1 MMLLLCV
8 IMLIFHNRTSAKNL
22 DFCQKSA
29 QNTEIFPQKT
39 LFYIYT
45 ILFRFS
51 TTPPTVPP
59 PPQVCQSGL
68 TIRGHSKKWTY
79 DGKNVARVAYVV
91 DNSQI
96 CIERYNRTL
105 GTLTSV
111 DAGGSRVWSL
121 LGEDETERA
130 STVGLGIAD
139 AMWGDDFYDW
149 VEKEF

>member
-1 MMLLLCV
+1 MLPLCV
-8 IMLIFHNRTSAKNL
+8 IMLIFYNRTSAKNPN
-22 DFCQKSA
+22 FRQKSA
-29 QNTEIFPQKT
+29 QNTEKSPQKT

-96 CIERYNRTL
+96 CIERNNR
-105 GTLTSV
+105 TLTSV
-111 DAGGSRVWSL
+111 DAGGNRVWSL

-130 STVGLGIAD
+130 PSAELGLAD
-139 AMWGDDFYDW
+139 AIWGEQFYDW
-149 VEKEF
+149 VENEF

>member
-1 MMLLLCV
+1 
-8 IMLIFHNRTSAKNL
+8 MLIFHNHTSAKNP
-22 DFCQKSA
+22 DFRQKSA
-29 QNTEIFPQKT
+29 QNTEKSPQKT

-79 DGKNVARVAYVV
+79 DGKNVASVAYVV

-121 LGEDETERA
+121 LGEDEMGRA

>member
-1 MMLLLCV
+1 
-8 IMLIFHNRTSAKNL
+8 MLIFHNRTSAKNP
-22 DFCQKSA
+22 DFRQKSA

-68 TIRGHSKKWTY
+68 TIRGNSKKWAY

-96 CIERYNRTL
+96 CIERNNR
-105 GTLTSV
+105 TLTSV
-111 DAGGSRVWSL
+111 DAGGNWVWSL
-121 LGEDETERA
+121 LGEDETEHA
-130 STVGLGIAD
+130 PSAGLGLAD
-139 AMWGDDFYDW
+139 ALWGEQFYDW
-149 VEKEF
+149 VENEF

>member
-1 MMLLLCV
+1 MLLLCV
-8 IMLIFHNRTSAKNL
+8 IMLIFYNRTSAKNP
-22 DFCQKSA
+22 DFRQKSA

-96 CIERYNRTL
+96 CIERNNR
-105 GTLTSV
+105 TLTSV
-111 DAGGSRVWSL
+111 DVGGNRVWSL

-130 STVGLGIAD
+130 PSAGLGLAD
-139 AMWGDDFYDW
+139 ALWGEQFYDW
-149 VEKEF
+149 IEKEF

>member
-1 MMLLLCV
+1 MLPLCV
-8 IMLIFHNRTSAKNL
+8 IVLIFYNRTSAKNP

-29 QNTEIFPQKT
+29 QNSEIFPQKT

>member
-1 MMLLLCV
+1 
-8 IMLIFHNRTSAKNL
+8 MLIFYNRTSAKNP

-29 QNTEIFPQKT
+29 QNSEIFPQKT

-59 PPQVCQSGL
+59 PPQVCQPGL
-68 TIRGHSKKWTY
+68 TIRGNSKKWTY
-79 DGKNVARVAYVV
+79 DGKNVASVAYVV

-96 CIERYNRTL
+96 CIERNTR
-105 GTLTSV
+105 TLTSV
-111 DAGGSRVWSL
+111 DAGGNRMWSL

-130 STVGLGIAD
+130 PSAGLGLAD
-139 AMWGDDFYDW
+139 AIWGEYFYDW
-149 VEKEF
+149 VDSKF

>member
-1 MMLLLCV
+1 MLPLCV

-96 CIERYNRTL
+96 CIGRYNRTL

-111 DAGGSRVWSL
+111 DVGGNRVWSL
-121 LGEDETERA
+121 LGEDEMGRA

>member
-1 MMLLLCV
+1 MLSLCV
-8 IMLIFHNRTSAKNL
+8 IMLIFYNRTSAKNP

-29 QNTEIFPQKT
+29 QNSEIFPQKT

>member
-1 MMLLLCV
+1 MLLLCV
-8 IMLIFHNRTSAKNL
+8 IMLIFYNRTSAKNP

-29 QNTEIFPQKT
+29 QNSEIFPQKT

-96 CIERYNRTL
+96 CIERNNR
-105 GTLTSV
+105 TLTSV
-111 DAGGSRVWSL
+111 DAGGNRMWSL

-130 STVGLGIAD
+130 PSAGLGLAD
-139 AMWGDDFYDW
+139 AIWGEYFYDW
-149 VEKEF
+149 VDSKF

>member
-1 MMLLLCV
+1 MLPLCV

-79 DGKNVARVAYVV
+79 DGKNVASVAYVV

-96 CIERYNRTL
+96 CIERNNRTL

-130 STVGLGIAD
+130 PSAELGLAD
-139 AMWGDDFYDW
+139 AIWGEQFYDW
-149 VEKEF
+149 VENEF

>member
-1 MMLLLCV
+1 MLPLCV
-8 IMLIFHNRTSAKNL
+8 IMLIFYNRTSAKNP

-29 QNTEIFPQKT
+29 QNSEIFPQKT

-105 GTLTSV
+105 TSV
-111 DAGGSRVWSL
+111 DAGGNRVWSL

-130 STVGLGIAD
+130 PSAELGLAD
-139 AMWGDDFYDW
+139 AIWGEQFYDW
-149 VEKEF
+149 VENEF

>member
-1 MMLLLCV
+1 MLPLCV
-8 IMLIFHNRTSAKNL
+8 IMLIFYNRTSAKNP

-29 QNTEIFPQKT
+29 QNSEIFPQKT

-59 PPQVCQSGL
+59 PPQGCPSGL
-68 TIRGHSKKWTY
+68 TIRGHSKKWPY
-79 DGKNVARVAYVV
+79 DGTNVASVGCVV

-111 DAGGSRVWSL
+111 DVGGNRVWSL

-130 STVGLGIAD
+130 PSVGLGLAD
-139 AMWGDDFYDW
+139 AIWGEYLYDW
-149 VEKEF
+149 VDSKF

>member
-1 MMLLLCV
+1 MLLLC
-8 IMLIFHNRTSAKNL
+8 ITMLIFHNRTSAKNP
-22 DFCQKSA
+22 DFRQKTA

-51 TTPPTVPP
+51 TTPTAPP

-68 TIRGHSKKWTY
+68 TIRGNSKKWTY
-79 DGKNVARVAYVV
+79 NGKNVASVAYVV

-111 DAGGSRVWSL
+111 DAGGNRVWSL
-121 LGEDETERA
+121 LGEDEMGRA
-130 STVGLGIAD
+130 PSAGLGLAD
-139 AMWGDDFYDW
+139 AIWGEQFYDW
-149 VEKEF
+149 VEQDL

>member
-1 MMLLLCV
+1 
-8 IMLIFHNRTSAKNL
+8 MLIFHNRTSAKNL

-39 LFYIYT
+39 FFYIYT

-51 TTPPTVPP
+51 TTPTAPP

-96 CIERYNRTL
+96 CIGRYNR
-105 GTLTSV
+105 TLTSV

-121 LGEDETERA
+121 LGEDEMGRA

>member
-1 MMLLLCV
+1 M
-8 IMLIFHNRTSAKNL
+8 
-22 DFCQKSA
+22 
-29 QNTEIFPQKT
+29 
-39 LFYIYT
+39 
-45 ILFRFS
+45 
-51 TTPPTVPP
+51 
-59 PPQVCQSGL
+59 
-68 TIRGHSKKWTY
+68 
-79 DGKNVARVAYVV
+79 ARVAYVV

-111 DAGGSRVWSL
+111 DTGDNRVWSL

-130 STVGLGIAD
+130 PTVGLGIAD

>member
-1 MMLLLCV
+1 MLPLCV
-8 IMLIFHNRTSAKNL
+8 IMLIFYNRTSAKNP

-29 QNTEIFPQKT
+29 QNSEIFPQKT

-111 DAGGSRVWSL
+111 DAGDNRVWSL

-130 STVGLGIAD
+130 STAGLGLAD
-139 AMWGDDFYDW
+139 ALWGEQFYDW
-149 VEKEF
+149 VENEF